1 MTVLFMTVG
10 IGKPDP
16 TGLAHELAF
25 CIKESRANDIILFGS
40 SKSRETI
47 PYIETSFREQTKKTL
62 PHNEF
67 IELSRI
73 YDLHPC
79 FSEIKAVHDRMIKED
94 PDVDIIINYNSGTKS
109 MTSAMNCLALLT
121 HSTIFFVEGE
131 RDNSDVIIVGT
142 ERIMQQTLYPVYDE
156 MLVQRAIQYFNRKR
170 YGYAIQ
176 ELSGVCRHP
185 RKENLLKIFSGYD
198 LWDQFSHREAY
209 NLLKNLHPPENQR
222 DQFEK
227 NRMFLNK
234 LLNSHVKQERYLCVL
249 VDLINNAQRRYDEGR
264 YDDAVARLYRA
275 FELCAQVMF
284 LSAGLDDIEKKISF
298 AELESRI
305 TNRDH
310 LNRYKD
316 YLDGNNVLVGCK
328 RKYQLL
334 QDIGVTD
341 AMRWQG
347 EMQNLLNKRNESIY
361 AHGITPVEKETAEK
375 FLAKMNDFVK
385 QKFKDVQQKNGT
397 PIEELFSSS
406 RFLEIDS

>member
-10 IGKPDP
+10 IGRPDP
-16 TGLAHELAF
+16 AGLAHGLAF
-25 CIKESRANDIILFGS
+25 CIKESRANTIIFFGS

-47 PYIETSFREQTKKTL
+47 PYIDTSFREQTKKNL
-62 PHNEF
+62 PDNRF

-73 YDLHPC
+73 DDLHHC
-79 FSEIKAVHDRMIKED
+79 FSEIKAIHDATLRED
-94 PDVDIIINYNSGTKS
+94 PDADIIINYNSGTKN

-121 HSTIFFVEGE
+121 HSTIDFVEGD
-131 RDNSDVIIVGT
+131 RDASGAIIVGT

-176 ELSGVCRHP
+176 ELSGVCLHP
-185 RKENLLKIFSGYD
+185 RKENLLKIFSGYE

-209 NLLKNLHPPENQR
+209 NLLKSLHPPEGQK

-227 NRMFLNK
+227 NRIFLNK

-249 VDLINNAQRRYDEGR
+249 VDLLNNARRRYDEGR

-284 LSAGLDDIEKKISF
+284 LSAGLDDIENKISYK
-298 AELESRI
+298 ELESRI
-305 TNRDH
+305 TNRDR

-361 AHGITPVEKETAEK
+361 AHGIVPVEKETAGK
-375 FLAKMNDFVK
+375 FLEKMNDFVK
-385 QKFKDVQQKNGT
+385 QKFKDVQEKNG
-397 PIEELFSSS
+397 ISVDDLFVIS
-406 RFLEIDS
+406 RFLELSP